1 MGASLAEIIRARR
14 VVRGMERQDLAAAVG
29 CDVRTVRR
37 WESGCRPL
45 TRHMPALRKALD
57 IPLDEMDRIMLALL
71 RDSDGRMRIEGPE
84 FLQTRGLSHEW
95 LAEALLAM
103 DRRLIDDH
111 PTLGVHDPEQW
122 APVFEALPD
131 SWRLL
136 THRGEIVGNW
146 HFVPLAPGVHEAMRA
161 GRMRES
167 EIRLDHLA
175 SLDLPGAFD
184 INVTALV
191 LEPAYRQGSG
201 LVMLLRSLCD
211 RLCKLAGRGIHV
223 GRVGAIAW
231 TPASV
236 LLCRRL
242 GMTPVRNMGND
253 HGLFF
258 EAGIDALQDPL
269 GLTEFTR
276 LRKLHRPECC
286 EAMQAR
292 GDAHGDGE
300 ARSGGRPEARKP
312 TQGECRE

>member
-45 TRHMPALRKALD
+45 TRHMPALREALD
-57 IPLDEMDRIMLALL
+57 IPIEEMDRIMLALL
-71 RDSDGRMRIEGPE
+71 RDRDGRLRIEGPE
-84 FLQTRGLSHEW
+84 FLEARGLSHGW
-95 LAEALLAM
+95 LAETLLAM

-146 HFVPLAPGVHEAMRA
+146 HFVPLAPGVHDEMRS
-161 GRMRES
+161 GRLRDS
-167 EIRLDHLA
+167 EIHLDHLV
-175 SLDLPGAFD
+175 SLDLPGTFD

-191 LEPAYRQGSG
+191 LEPAYRQGKG

-211 RLCKLAGRGIHV
+211 QLCQLAGRGIQV
-223 GRVGAIAW
+223 GRIGAIAW
-231 TPASV
+231 TPQSL

-242 GMTPVRNMGND
+242 GMRPVGTATHHRGA
-253 HGLFF
+253 FF
-258 EAGIDALQDPL
+258 EAGIAD
-269 GLTEFTR
+269 LT
-276 LRKLHRPECC
+276 
-286 EAMQAR
+286 
-292 GDAHGDGE
+292 D
-300 ARSGGRPEARKP
+300 SISIPEAGRLLRLQATVQSGSASFP
-312 TQGECRE
+312 ANS